1 MDFAPSR
8 RGVVWSDSV
17 TTWASLWK
25 RFRLM
30 KVAAGRPGKKTAKAG
45 SDDKVEEG
53 IYNRQMKS
61 SGSIKKIFDLEPTAT
76 AVRMDRKE

>member
-1 MDFAPSR
+1 
-8 RGVVWSDSV
+8 
-17 TTWASLWK
+17 
-25 RFRLM
+25 M
-30 KVAAGRPGKKTAKAG
+30 KAAAGRPGKKTAKAG